1 MPLKLPDWIN
11 TSIWKHILTLISG
24 SGLAQV
30 VTLLSLPILT
40 RLYQPEEFGILA
52 VFLAALAVMTVA
64 INGGYDMALMLPEK
78 DEEAR
83 KLLLLC
89 IKIALWGSLGWGIL
103 SSVFSKNFLTLLD
116 IERMAPWHHMLAG
129 SLLLEGLSQPL
140 RIYLSRLQKY
150 RVIALSKILRSSFQA
165 VVSIGLGIK
174 GYLFEG
180 LIMGFLIG
188 QLSGLIPLGL
198 SYIRREKTTIEN
210 LDSVR
215 TLARKYRD
223 FPQFALIANWLNNA
237 SRYLPFFFIP
247 ILFSEFG
254 TGEEINGWFQKVDQV
269 LTLPIVLVSMSIGTV
284 FFERG
289 AKAFQEGLAPLRKL
303 TRQTLIQLL
312 ILGLPF
318 LLMIMIFA
326 PELFSW
332 VLGEEWE
339 EAGRFARWLM
349 PWFYLIFI
357 TTPLSWLVDIRRKLK
372 IMLWISLIF
381 FLFRAGI
388 FLFWQENDVLYLI
401 QSYGMMNVFLVLGQL
416 VYYLYLGGILFP
428 KLNYP
433 AEK

>member
-1 MPLKLPDWIN
+1 MPLKVPDWIN

-83 KLLLLC
+83 KILLLC
-89 IKIALWGSLGWGIL
+89 LQIALLGSAGWGIL
-103 SSVFSKNFLTLLD
+103 SWVFSEYFLTLLD
-116 IERMAPWHHMLAG
+116 IERIAPWHHLLAG

-150 RVIALSKILRSSFQA
+150 RMIALSKILRSSFQA
-165 VVSIGLGIK
+165 FISIGLGIK

-180 LIMGFLIG
+180 LILGFLIG
-188 QLSGLIPLGL
+188 QIAGLLPLGL
-198 SYIRREKTTIEN
+198 SYARIEKSSIEKRI
-210 LDSVR
+210 SVSS
-215 TLARKYRD
+215 LARKYKD

-247 ILFSEFG
+247 ILFSELG
-254 TGEEINGWFQKVDQV
+254 TGEEINGWFQKADQV

-289 AKAFQEGLAPLRKL
+289 AKAFQSGLAPLRKL
-303 TRQTLIQLL
+303 TSQTLLQLL
-312 ILGLPF
+312 ILVF
-318 LLMIMIFA
+318 FFA
-326 PELFSW
+326 TL
-332 VLGEEWE
+332 
-339 EAGRFARWLM
+339 AA
-349 PWFYLIFI
+349 FI
-357 TTPLSWLVDIRRKLK
+357 
-372 IMLWISLIF
+372 
-381 FLFRAGI
+381 
-388 FLFWQENDVLYLI
+388 N
-401 QSYGMMNVFLVLGQL
+401 
-416 VYYLYLGGILFP
+416 ILDT
-428 KLNYP
+428 K
-433 AEK
+433 

>member
-1 MPLKLPDWIN
+1 MPLKIPDWIN

-24 SGLAQV
+24 SGVAQV
-30 VTLLSLPILT
+30 ITLLSLPILT

-83 KLLLLC
+83 KILLLC
-89 IKIALWGSLGWGIL
+89 IQIALVGSLVWSLLSAIFSQYFLIL
-103 SSVFSKNFLTLLD
+103 LA
-116 IERMAPWHHMLAG
+116 IERMTPWHHVLAG

-150 RVIALSKILRSSFQA
+150 RTIALSKILRSSFQA

-180 LIMGFLIG
+180 LILGFLIG
-188 QLSGLIPLGL
+188 QFCGLVPLGL
-198 SYIRREKTTIEN
+198 SYIRGEKITAEN
-210 LDSVR
+210 TASVR
-215 TLARKYRD
+215 ALARKYKD
-223 FPQFALIANWLNNA
+223 FPKFALIANWLNNA

-247 ILFSEFG
+247 VLFSELG
-254 TGEEINGWFQKVDQV
+254 SGEEINGWFQKADQV
-269 LTLPIVLVSMSIGTV
+269 LTLPIVLISMSIGTV

-289 AKAFQEGLAPLRKL
+289 AKAFQTGIAPLKEL
-303 TRQTLIQLL
+303 TRQTLFQLIL
-312 ILGLPF
+312 LGLPF
-318 LLMIMIFA
+318 LLSIMIFA

-339 EAGRFARWLM
+339 EAGRYARWLM

-372 IMLWISLIF
+372 IMLWISILF
-381 FLFRAGI
+381 FLFRGGI
-388 FLFWQENDVLYLI
+388 FILWEESDVQLLI
-401 QSYGMMNVFLVLGQL
+401 QSYGLMNVFLVLGQL
-416 VYYLYLGGILFP
+416 LYYLHLGGITLLSSP
-428 KLNYP
+428 NT
-433 AEK
+433 EK

>member
-1 MPLKLPDWIN
+1 MPLKVPDWIN

-83 KLLLLC
+83 KILLLC
-89 IKIALWGSLGWGIL
+89 LQMALLGSAGWGIL
-103 SSVFSKNFLTLLD
+103 SWVFSEYFLTLLD
-116 IERMAPWHHMLAG
+116 IERIAPWHHLLAG

-165 VVSIGLGIK
+165 FISIGLGIK

-180 LIMGFLIG
+180 LILGFLIG
-188 QLSGLIPLGL
+188 QIAGLLPLGL
-198 SYIRREKTTIEN
+198 SYARVEKPTIEKRV
-210 LDSVR
+210 SISS
-215 TLARKYRD
+215 LARKYKD

-247 ILFSEFG
+247 ILFSELG
-254 TGEEINGWFQKVDQV
+254 TGEEINGWFQKADQV

-289 AKAFQEGLAPLRKL
+289 AKAFQSGLAPLRKL
-303 TRQTLIQLL
+303 TSQTLLQLL
-312 ILGLPF
+312 ILGFPF
-318 LLMIMIFA
+318 LLVIMIFA

-339 EAGRFARWLM
+339 EAGHYARWLM

-388 FLFWQENDVLYLI
+388 FLLWQENDVLYLI

-416 VYYLYLGGILFP
+416 IYYLHLAGIILP
-428 KLNYP
+428 DLSS
-433 AEK
+433 E

>member
-1 MPLKLPDWIN
+1 MPLKVPDWIN

-83 KLLLLC
+83 KILLLC
-89 IKIALWGSLGWGIL
+89 LQIALLGSAGWGIL
-103 SSVFSKNFLTLLD
+103 SWVFSEYFLTLLD
-116 IERMAPWHHMLAG
+116 IERIAPWHHLLAG
-129 SLLLEGLSQPL
+129 SLLQEGLSQPL

-165 VVSIGLGIK
+165 LISIGLGIK

-180 LIMGFLIG
+180 LILGFLIG
-188 QLSGLIPLGL
+188 QIAGLLPLGL
-198 SYIRREKTTIEN
+198 SYARVEKPTIEKRV
-210 LDSVR
+210 SISS
-215 TLARKYRD
+215 LARKYKD

-247 ILFSEFG
+247 ILFSELG
-254 TGEEINGWFQKVDQV
+254 TGEEINGWFQKADQV

-289 AKAFQEGLAPLRKL
+289 AKAFQSGLAPLRKL
-303 TRQTLIQLL
+303 TSQTLLQLL
-312 ILGLPF
+312 ILGFPF
-318 LLMIMIFA
+318 LLVIMIFA

-339 EAGRFARWLM
+339 EAGHYARWLM

-388 FLFWQENDVLYLI
+388 FLLWQENDVLYLI

-416 VYYLYLGGILFP
+416 IYYLHLAGIILP
-428 KLNYP
+428 DLSS
-433 AEK
+433 E